1 MGSSTAYIDTIREQ
15 HHRRALTEVR
25 TGVHWGAE
33 EHERLLGRTRRPQA
47 ERHGPHCEAA
57 GLEGRVEDTHHI
69 VFDCSLYAD
78 VRERYPQLFPP
89 ACPCLS
95 RPACGPSW
103 KARVR
108 PRHDSRVSAGGGH
121 GSGWGS
127 PLSHP
132 LGGTPFH
139 FCFGGRLAVQRLSAL
154 GGAEG
159 PVVTSSS
166 RCHMVGKPTNLYM
179 LTECYVPLRRVPLAC
194 LFVLLHPLFIPLV
207 CVRRFP
213 SSFSRRAPPRGTRHH
228 SVMSTG
234 VIAAAAAAA
243 RSRGSRCRPPD
254 PCFSAR
260 SRGSRCRPPTAG
272 TRGPATCTHRGGR
285 GGSLLQAA
293 EEPQGGGRQPAP
305 VVCESDR
312 GGSCLNRWRRC

>member
-1 MGSSTAYIDTIREQ
+1 MLPRLPHTT
-15 HHRRALTEVR
+15 HLALS
-25 TGVHWGAE
+25 
-33 EHERLLGRTRRPQA
+33 LS
-47 ERHGPHCEAA
+47 AA
-57 GLEGRVEDTHHI
+57 PNLQSRGFH
-69 VFDCSLYAD
+69 FSF
-78 VRERYPQLFPP
+78 PQLFTPSCSHP
-89 ACPCLS
+89 QACPTAACPCLS

-108 PRHDSRVSAGGGH
+108 PRHDSRASASGGH
-121 GSGWGS
+121 SSGWGS

-166 RCHMVGKPTNLYM
+166 RCHMVGKPTALYL

-194 LFVLLHPLFIPLV
+194 LFLLLHPLFIPLV

-234 VIAAAAAAA
+234 VIAAAVI
-243 RSRGSRCRPPD
+243 
-254 PCFSAR
+254 
-260 SRGSRCRPPTAG
+260 
-272 TRGPATCTHRGGR
+272 AT
-285 GGSLLQAA
+285 
-293 EEPQGGGRQPAP
+293 
-305 VVCESDR
+305 V
-312 GGSCLNRWRRC
+312 